1 MKLRFCHRPSLA
13 WSPGLVPLSARQGE
27 VYKHWQTHM
36 CIHLDERGR
45 VLSRRRLDAFLKYVH
60 DWDVRKI
67 GRP

>member
-1 MKLRFCHRPSLA
+1 VLDPHALDDWMWMEA
-13 WSPGLVPLSARQGE
+13 WVLEDKRVD
-27 VYKHWQTHM
+27 VYKHWQTRM